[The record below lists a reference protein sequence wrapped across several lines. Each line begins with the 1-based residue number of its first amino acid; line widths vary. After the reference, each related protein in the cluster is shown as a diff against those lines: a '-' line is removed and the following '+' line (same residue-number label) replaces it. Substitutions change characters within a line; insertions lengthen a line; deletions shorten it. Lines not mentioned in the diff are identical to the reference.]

1 MSLWKIAWRYLW
13 SRTLVTLLTLTGIA
27 LGVALIC
34 SVLTLRRESESGLLR
49 ESGQF
54 DLVVGAKGS
63 PLQLVLSSIY
73 QLDVP
78 TGNIPYTRYQA
89 LKNDKRISCAIPLG
103 LGDNYRGYRIIG
115 TEEEIFTLTD
125 RKDETRKLYHL
136 ASGRFFK
143 DNFEAVIGAQVA
155 RRGGLK
161 IGDTFVGT
169 HGLVVTAGSSEHK
182 NFPYKVVGILDES
195 KSSIDRAI
203 YVALPSVWKIHESE
217 AEVHR
222 KIAGIEGT
230 APDQALE
237 VTAVLVRLKA
247 VGLRLWMAQ
256 EIQKRTEAMAAIP
269 VNEMLRL
276 YQHVLGPIQK
286 VLMGVAGLVVIVSVL
301 SITATLYQSAERRRR
316 DLAVLRA
323 LGAHPAEIAALVVLE
338 ALLLTSLGI
347 AAGWLIGHGGLA
359 VAGSTLQNSIGID
372 LMPWSVDKLELGAL
386 AIVAAGG
393 LFASLLPAYFAYRR
407 QPVADLAAN

>member
-89 LKNDKRISCAIPLG
+89 LKNDKRISRAIPLG

-125 RKDETRKLYHL
+125 RKDETRNLYHL

-155 RRGGLK
+155 RRGGLQV
-161 IGDTFVGT
+161 GDTLVGT
-169 HGLVVTAGSSEHK
+169 PGLGGTAG
-182 NFPYKVVGILDES
+182 
-195 KSSIDRAI
+195 
-203 YVALPSVWKIHESE
+203 
-217 AEVHR
+217 
-222 KIAGIEGT
+222 
-230 APDQALE
+230 
-237 VTAVLVRLKA
+237 
-247 VGLRLWMAQ
+247 
-256 EIQKRTEAMAAIP
+256 
-269 VNEMLRL
+269 
-276 YQHVLGPIQK
+276 
-286 VLMGVAGLVVIVSVL
+286 
-301 SITATLYQSAERRRR
+301 
-316 DLAVLRA
+316 
-323 LGAHPAEIAALVVLE
+323 
-338 ALLLTSLGI
+338 
-347 AAGWLIGHGGLA
+347 
-359 VAGSTLQNSIGID
+359 
-372 LMPWSVDKLELGAL
+372 
-386 AIVAAGG
+386 AAGG
-393 LFASLLPAYFAYRR
+393 PGTGFS
-407 QPVADLAAN
+407 Q